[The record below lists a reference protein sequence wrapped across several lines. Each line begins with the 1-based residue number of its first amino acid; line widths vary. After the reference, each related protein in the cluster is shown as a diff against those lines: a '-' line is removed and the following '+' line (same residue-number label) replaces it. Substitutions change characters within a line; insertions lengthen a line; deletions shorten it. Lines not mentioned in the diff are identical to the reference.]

1 MGATCSNCSD
11 CTPCGGDER
20 EIECNTDYMKEM
32 VSSKVELKSEFKTH
46 SNSPKYTKNYFNNL
60 NLSSIIV

>member
-20 EIECNTDYMKEM
+20 EMEVNTDYMKEM
-32 VSSKVELKSEFKTH
+32 VCKISQEV
-46 SNSPKYTKNYFNNL
+46 N
-60 NLSSIIV
+60 